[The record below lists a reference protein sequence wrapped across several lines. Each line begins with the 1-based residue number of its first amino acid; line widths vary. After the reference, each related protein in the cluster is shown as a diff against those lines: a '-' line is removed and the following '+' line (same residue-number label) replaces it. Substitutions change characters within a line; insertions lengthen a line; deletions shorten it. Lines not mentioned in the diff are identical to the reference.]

1 MGNVHNRFPSH
12 ASRRLKH
19 GTIIFQQLLEF
30 SFRRVAEYEGSS
42 RIFGRRSRV
51 SSGWWGVIYYVLLA
65 QTGIRYAVKILQ
77 TTLLFCSEKKVFAN
91 KPGVLMVVKNKIND

>member
-19 GTIIFQQLLEF
+19 GMIIFQQLREF
-30 SFRRVAEYEGSS
+30 SFRRVAEYEGCS

-51 SSGWWGVIYYVLLA
+51 SSGCWGAIYHVSLE

-77 TTLLFCSEKKVFAN
+77 TTLLFCSEKKVFVN
-91 KPGVLMVVKNKIND
+91 KVTIQQ